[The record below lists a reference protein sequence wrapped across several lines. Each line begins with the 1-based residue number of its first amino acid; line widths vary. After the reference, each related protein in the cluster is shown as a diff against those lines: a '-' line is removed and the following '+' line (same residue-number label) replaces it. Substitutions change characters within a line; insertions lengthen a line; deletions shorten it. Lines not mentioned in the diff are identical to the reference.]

1 VSGNPALALFL
12 RNRYASQATRMRAR
26 TPTATPTPMPAL
38 LPELESPAPVAGAGG
53 VVDEEDGVGVDL
65 VAWEEADVLNDGA
78 LVGPW

>member
-1 VSGNPALALFL
+1 
-12 RNRYASQATRMRAR
+12 
-26 TPTATPTPMPAL
+26 MPAL

-65 VAWEEADVLNDGA
+65 VAWEEADVLDDGA